1 MRAACILRL
10 GLRTSI
16 LLLMMSEILLVLPG
30 SLSSDE
36 NSYRTFG
43 GFGCDESNS

>member
-10 GLRTSI
+10 GLRILI

-30 SLSSDE
+30 SLIV
-36 NSYRTFG
+36 R
-43 GFGCDESNS
+43 